1 MVLGRD
7 EHIIGCNM
15 LSEREKAAAK
25 RFVLFTVFLYAL
37 GFGII
42 IPVLP
47 TFIMILEDVNLADAT
62 FIGGLIAASYAL
74 FQFLLGPLIGNLSDR
89 YGRRPVF
96 LLSLAGFA
104 IDYLLMGF
112 APSIIW
118 LFIGRSIAGGL
129 GAIFGPANSAM
140 ADMLDEDE
148 RAKGFGL
155 VGAAFG
161 IGFIMGPAIGGVL
174 AEYSPRLP
182 FFLAAA
188 LAALV
193 FVYGLIA
200 FPETLPKSKRRSFEI
215 ARANPVGALLSLGK
229 TPAITRIALV
239 YLLWMTASAIYPASW
254 TYFARAQY
262 GWGDVYVGYSLA
274 IVGLSM
280 TTFQTFVLGR
290 FVSRYGE
297 RRTAFIAIVCAM
309 VGFTIYMVNPYG
321 WVTLLVCCVIGVQ
334 GMAMPSLNAMMSRRV
349 PENMQGELQ
358 GFNGSLAALSAFIAP
373 LLYNSV
379 LTYTIDPARSQP
391 FAGAPFAF
399 AFVIAALSL
408 VILAGVERRQ
418 AGASRQTA

>member
-1 MVLGRD
+1 
-7 EHIIGCNM
+7 M
-15 LSEREKAAAK
+15 LSNGETRAAQ
-25 RFVLFTVFLYAL
+25 RFVLITVFIYAL

-47 TFIMILEDVNLADAT
+47 KFIMMLEDVNLAEAS

-74 FQFLLGPLIGNLSDR
+74 FQFLLGPLIGNISDR

-112 APSIIW
+112 APNVIW
-118 LFIGRSIAGGL
+118 LFVGRSIAGGL

-140 ADMLDEDE
+140 ADMLSQDE

-161 IGFIMGPAIGGVL
+161 IGFILGPAIGGVL
-174 AEYSPRLP
+174 AGYEARLP
-182 FFLAAA
+182 FFLAAV
-188 LAALV
+188 LAAMA
-193 FVYGLIA
+193 FVYGLFA
-200 FPETLPKSKRRSFEI
+200 FPETLTPDKRRSVNL

-229 TPAITRIALV
+229 LPAITKIAAV
-239 YLLWMTASAIYPASW
+239 YLLWMTASAIYPATW

-262 GWGDVYVGYSLA
+262 GWGDAYVGYSLA

-280 TTFQTFVLGR
+280 STFQIFALGKS
-290 FVSRYGE
+290 VSRFGE
-297 RRTAFIAIVCAM
+297 RRTAFIGIACATL
-309 VGFTIYMVNPYG
+309 GFAVYMVNPYG
-321 WVTLLVCCVIGVQ
+321 WVALLLCCFIGIQ

-373 LLYNSV
+373 LLYNTV
-379 LTYTIDPARSQP
+379 LTYSIDPARTSMLGRQ
-391 FAGAPFAF
+391 FAGAPFG
-399 AFVIAALSL
+399 IAIIIALLSL
-408 VILAGVERRQ
+408 IILAGVERQGAQTSARQ
-418 AGASRQTA
+418 SA

>member
-1 MVLGRD
+1 M
-7 EHIIGCNM
+7 
-15 LSEREKAAAK
+15 AAK

-47 TFIMILEDVNLADAT
+47 KFIMMLENVDLSRAT

-112 APSIIW
+112 APSVVW

-140 ADMLDEDE
+140 ADMLREDE
-148 RAKGFGL
+148 RAKGFGY

-161 IGFIMGPAIGGVL
+161 IGFILGPAIGGVL
-174 AEYSPRLP
+174 ADYGARLP
-182 FFLAAA
+182 FFLAAGLGA
-188 LAALV
+188 LA
-193 FVYGLIA
+193 FVYGLFT
-200 FPETLPKSKRRSFEI
+200 FPETLPRSRRRDFKLV
-215 ARANPVGALLSLGK
+215 RANPVGALLHLGK
-229 TPAITRIALV
+229 SPAITRIAIV
-239 YLLWMTASAIYPASW
+239 YLLWMTASAIYPATW

-262 GWGDVYVGYSLA
+262 GWGDVNVGYSLA

-280 TTFQTFVLGR
+280 TTFQTFVLGK
-290 FVSRYGE
+290 FVARHGE
-297 RRTAFIAIVCAM
+297 RRTAFIAIVFA
-309 VGFTIYMVNPYG
+309 VTGFAVYMVNPYE
-321 WVTLLVCCVIGVQ
+321 WITLALCFVIGIQ

-349 PENMQGELQ
+349 PETMQGELQ
-358 GFNGSLAALSAFIAP
+358 GFNGSLSALSAFIAP
-373 LLYNSV
+373 LIYNTT
-379 LTYTIDPARSQP
+379 LTYAIAPERQMI
-391 FAGAPFAF
+391 FAGAPFA
-399 AFVIAALSL
+399 IAIAIAIMAL
-408 VILAGVERRQ
+408 VILAGV
-418 AGASRQTA
+418 SRQSPESPARQRA